1 MPVLKKKKITARKGA
16 SQKSATKVAMKHATK
31 PAHAIPQI
39 SARLRARREKLLR
52 ETTALPT
59 AAGREERVI
68 ADVEMWIKGIG
79 PRATMTRDA
88 YGNLHIHRS
97 DAVSNGA
104 SNGASN
110 ASPHAPPLYITAH
123 LDHPAF
129 VVREV
134 KGARVLVLEFRGGVN
149 DPYFD
154 RAKIEVIDAKGRA
167 HRARI
172 TVLDATAK
180 PFKTV
185 AATLARRASSVAAG
199 DIARWLLPKPR
210 VARGIF
216 YTHACDDLAAVAAAM
231 CAFEESLSNP
241 ALSNMRILFTRS
253 EEIGFIGALGV
264 ARDGLVPKD
273 SRLVCLENSRS
284 FPHDS
289 PMGAGPI
296 VRVGDRITV
305 FSPALTNRI
314 SLIAVDVAKEDPTFR
329 FQRKLMAG
337 GACEAS
343 AFASYGF
350 LSTCLC
356 LPLGNYHN
364 MQDIDAV
371 IAGKRPARV
380 GSEHIALEDY
390 HGLIRLIM
398 EVARRIDVKPPEGE
412 PADPVHALMERLWS
426 MHHAIVGG

>member
-1 MPVLKKKKITARKGA
+1 MPAPKKRKINAPKSVRRQSTARAVGA
-16 SQKSATKVAMKHATK
+16 PTTV
-31 PAHAIPQI
+31 PA
-39 SARLRARREKLLR
+39 RVRARREKLLR

-59 AAGREERVI
+59 AAGREARVMQY
-68 ADVEMWIKGIG
+68 VEAWVQSLGAK
-79 PRATMTRDA
+79 ATLARDA
-88 YGNLHIHRS
+88 YGNLHIHRA
-97 DAVSNGA
+97 DATKDA
-104 SNGASN
+104 TA
-110 ASPHAPPLYITAH
+110 PHPALYLTAH

-134 KGARVLVLEFRGGVN
+134 KDARCIALEFRGGVN

-154 RAKIEVIDAKGRA
+154 RARIEVIDAKGRA

-185 AATLARRASSVAAG
+185 TATLARRATSVAAG
-199 DIARWLLPKPR
+199 DVARWLLPKPR
-210 VARGIF
+210 IARGIF

-231 CAFEESLSNP
+231 CAFEESLIHPERSN
-241 ALSNMRILFTRS
+241 LRLLFTRS
-253 EEIGFIGALGV
+253 EEIGFIGTLGV
-264 ARDGLVPKD
+264 ARDGLVPKEA
-273 SRLVCLENSRS
+273 RLVCLENSRS

-289 PMGAGPI
+289 PIGAGPI

-314 SLIAVDVAKEDPTFR
+314 SHIASEVVKEDPSFK
-329 FQRKLMAG
+329 FQRKLMPG

-364 MQDIDAV
+364 MQDIDGVA
-371 IAGKRPARV
+371 AGKRPARV
-380 GSEHIALEDY
+380 GSEHIALSDF
-390 HGLIRLIM
+390 HGLIRLIN
-398 EVARRIDVKPPEGE
+398 EIARRIDAKPLAGE
-412 PADPVHALMERLWS
+412 LADPVHALMERLWAT
-426 MHHAIVGG
+426 HHAIVGG

>member
-1 MPVLKKKKITARKGA
+1 MQGLKKKQKNPPKPTVAKPSAAKGL
-16 SQKSATKVAMKHATK
+16 
-31 PAHAIPQI
+31 

-52 ETTALPT
+52 EVTALPT
-59 AAGREERVI
+59 AAGREDRVI
-68 ADVEMWIKGIG
+68 AYVEAWVKALA
-79 PRATMTRDA
+79 PRANFTRDA
-88 YGNLHIHRS
+88 YGNLHIHRADDS
-97 DAVSNGA
+97 TKV
-104 SNGASN
+104 
-110 ASPHAPPLYITAH
+110 APSLYVTAH

-129 VVREV
+129 VVREI
-134 KGARVLVLEFRGGVN
+134 KDSRFAVLEFRGGVN

-154 RAKIEVIDAKGRA
+154 RAKIEIIDAKGRA
-167 HRARI
+167 HRASI
-172 TVLDATAK
+172 TALDATIK

-185 AATLARRASSVAAG
+185 AATLTRRATSIAAG
-199 DIARWLLPKPR
+199 DVARWLLPAPR
-210 VARGIF
+210 VARGVF

-231 CAFEESLSNP
+231 CAFEETLSNP
-241 ALSNMRILFTRS
+241 ALTNLRVLFTRS

-264 ARDGLVPKD
+264 ARDGLVAKD
-273 SRLVCLENSRS
+273 ARLVCLENSRS

-314 SLIAVDVAKEDPTFR
+314 SHIASEVAKADPTFK
-329 FQRKLMAG
+329 FQRKLMPG

-343 AFASYGF
+343 AFANYGF

-371 IAGKRPARV
+371 AAGKRPARI
-380 GSEHIALEDY
+380 GSEYIAIEDY
-390 HGLIRLIM
+390 HGLIRLII
-398 EVARRIDVKPPEGE
+398 EVAHRIDRPPAEGE
-412 PADPVHALMERLWS
+412 PADHVHALMERLWT
-426 MHHAIVGG
+426 MHRSIVGG

>member
-1 MPVLKKKKITARKGA
+1 MPALKKKKLNAP
-16 SQKSATKVAMKHATK
+16 K
-31 PAHAIPQI
+31 PARRPKPAASVRAVSGL
-39 SARLRARREKLLR
+39 SARLRARREKTLR
-52 ETTALPT
+52 EVTALPT
-59 AAGREERVI
+59 AAGCEGRVI
-68 ADVEMWIKGIG
+68 RYIEAWMKTIAS
-79 PRATMTRDA
+79 RATLSRDV

-97 DAVSNGA
+97 DASA
-104 SNGASN
+104 N
-110 ASPHAPPLYITAH
+110 AAHPPLYLTAH

-134 KGARVLVLEFRGGVN
+134 KDSRCIVLEFRGGVN

-154 RAKIEVIDAKGRA
+154 RANIEVIDAKGRA

-185 AATLARRASSVAAG
+185 AATLTRRASSVAAG
-199 DIARWLLPKPR
+199 DVARWLLPKPR
-210 VARGIF
+210 IARGTF

-231 CAFEESLSNP
+231 CAFEESLGNA
-241 ALSNMRILFTRS
+241 ALSNMRLLFTRS
-253 EEIGFIGALGV
+253 EEIGFIGTLGV

-314 SLIAVDVAKEDPTFR
+314 SHIASDVAKEDPSFK
-329 FQRKLMAG
+329 FQRKLMPG

-343 AFASYGF
+343 AFANYGF

-371 IAGKRPARV
+371 AAGKRPARV
-380 GSEHIALEDY
+380 GSEHIALSDY
-390 HGLIRLIM
+390 HGLIRLIA
-398 EVARRIDVKPPEGE
+398 EIAQRIDAKSPTSEN
-412 PADPVHALMERLWS
+412 ADPVHALMERLWAT
-426 MHHAIVGG
+426 HHAIVGG